1 MSYLLRVE
9 LPDGPGSLG
18 RLATAIGDAGGNIN
32 AIEIVGRGD
41 GVAVDDVFLK
51 AEEGVMP
58 DSIVSALNQLE
69 GVEVLWI
76 NRYMGGSNIFMDL
89 EAVEQMTSNPD
100 KAVDTL
106 VDLLPKVFRV
116 DWGMRVRREAGRVIV
131 MHGTQ
136 TAPTEVPEDVT
147 WPEGGG
153 ARQFV
158 IGDLLV
164 AGAPIGEHQAL
175 VFARRGGPE
184 FLDSELARLD
194 HLVSL
199 ARSIDS

>member
-9 LPDGPGSLG
+9 LPDVPGSLG

-32 AIEIVGRGD
+32 AIEIVGRGE

-58 DSIVSALNQLE
+58 DSIVSALNALE

-136 TAPTEVPEDVT
+136 TAPTEVPPDVT
-147 WPEGGG
+147 WPEVGG

-158 IGDLLV
+158 LGDLLV
-164 AGAPIGEHQAL
+164 AGAKIGEHQAL

-199 ARSIDS
+199 ARSIDA

>member
-9 LPDGPGSLG
+9 LPDVPGSLG

-32 AIEIVGRGD
+32 AIEIVGRDEGM
-41 GVAVDDVFLK
+41 AVDDVFLK
-51 AEEGVMP
+51 AEAGVMP
-58 DSIVSALNQLE
+58 DSIVPALNQLE

-100 KAVDTL
+100 KAVNTL

-116 DWGMRVRREAGRVIV
+116 DWGMRVRRDAGRVIV
-131 MHGTQ
+131 MHGTP
-136 TAPTEVPEDVT
+136 TSPTEVPEQVT
-147 WPEGGG
+147 WPEDG

-158 IGDLLV
+158 IGELLV

-199 ARSIDS
+199 ARSIDA